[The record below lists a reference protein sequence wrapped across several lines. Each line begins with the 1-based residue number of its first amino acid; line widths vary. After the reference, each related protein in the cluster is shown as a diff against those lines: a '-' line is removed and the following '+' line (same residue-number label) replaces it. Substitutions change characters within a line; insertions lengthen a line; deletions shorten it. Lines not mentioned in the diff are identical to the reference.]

1 MKSMETEISNKSII
15 FLFLVLG
22 AKMVVKFS
30 TFVLWSIQREENEQL
45 QNLKYSEIQH
55 SVSLDNTS
63 NLNMIW

>member
-30 TFVLWSIQREENEQL
+30 TFVLWSIQRQENEQL

>member
-1 MKSMETEISNKSII
+1 METEISNKSII